1 MTSTPGSFFGEM
13 SVLGQALGGG
23 FAEATKDSLI
33 CAMSRSDVLQLL
45 ERHPSIALRVIERLG
60 AQLQGTPTGVWKPWP
75 ISTWRRAWPM
85 SSCSNA
91 RWAADTVH
99 DLTQQDLAEMVGAS
113 RESVTRLLAQM
124 GRTGLV
130 EVKRRKIRLLD
141 EAGLRAL
148 TDDTAAETTGAS
160 G

>member
-1 MTSTPGSFFGEM
+1 MAYQHLEARLAH
-13 SVLGQALGGG
+13 VLLQQRALG
-23 FAEATKDSLI
+23 S
-33 CAMSRSDVLQLL
+33 
-45 ERHPSIALRVIERLG
+45 
-60 AQLQGTPTGVWKPWP
+60 
-75 ISTWRRAWPM
+75 
-85 SSCSNA
+85 
-91 RWAADTVH
+91 DTVH